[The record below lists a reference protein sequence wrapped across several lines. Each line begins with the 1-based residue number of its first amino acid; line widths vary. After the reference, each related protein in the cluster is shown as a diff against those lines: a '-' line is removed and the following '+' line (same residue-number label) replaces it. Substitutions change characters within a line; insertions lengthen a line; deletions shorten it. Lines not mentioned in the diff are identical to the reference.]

1 MTVGLVSYGA
11 YIPRYRIK
19 TDEIAKVWG
28 GDAEILKAGLKVY
41 EKSVPDIDEDAATIA
56 VEAARNAFKRAGVDP
71 KRIGAIYTGSES
83 HPYAVKPTSTI
94 VGAAVGSQPY
104 MTAADFEFACKAG
117 SAAIQVC
124 MGLTLSNMIDLGLAI
139 GTDVSQGAPNDA
151 LEYTASAGGA
161 AFIVGSKESE
171 LIAIIE
177 DTFSYTSDTPDF
189 WRREGQPY
197 PGHGGRFTGDPGY
210 FNHILSASKGLMKKM
225 GTKASDYDYAI
236 FHQPNGKF
244 PEKAAQMLGFTKE
257 QIQPGLVVPKLGNTY
272 SGSCLMGIAATLDIA
287 KPGDRIF
294 ATAYGSGAG
303 SDSYSIVVTDK
314 IDAVRSKAPTVQEL
328 LADPI
333 YLDYAKYAHH
343 KGKIRFG

>member
-1 MTVGLVSYGA
+1 
-11 YIPRYRIK
+11 
-19 TDEIAKVWG
+19 
-28 GDAEILKAGLKVY
+28 
-41 EKSVPDIDEDAATIA
+41 
-56 VEAARNAFKRAGVDP
+56 
-71 KRIGAIYTGSES
+71 
-83 HPYAVKPTSTI
+83 
-94 VGAAVGSQPY
+94 
-104 MTAADFEFACKAG
+104 
-117 SAAIQVC
+117 
-124 MGLTLSNMIDLGLAI
+124 
-139 GTDVSQGAPNDA
+139 
-151 LEYTASAGGA
+151 
-161 AFIVGSKESE
+161 

-225 GTKASDYDYAI
+225 GTKAEDYDYAI

-244 PEKAAQMLGFTKE
+244 PEKVAQMLGFTKE
-257 QIQPGLVVPKLGNTY
+257 QIKPGLVVPKLGNTY

-314 IDAVRSKAPTVQEL
+314 IEEVRSKAPTVQEV
-328 LADPI
+328 LANPI
-333 YLDYAKYAHH
+333 YLEYAKYANH
-343 KGKIRFG
+343 KGKIKFG